1 MTLQSHVDQ
10 THRDVLGLV
19 TQAQGA
25 VVTVLK
31 ERPGRSGYR
40 SGLPFVRFKP
50 VLQELQIMEE
60 ILERMQKKKKELN
73 SSSKNCQ

>member
-10 THRDVLGLV
+10 THRNVLGLV
-19 TQAQGA
+19 PQAQGA

-60 ILERMQKKKKELN
+60 ILERMQKKILLQRIVCEY
-73 SSSKNCQ
+73 